1 MRAMSKIIY
10 ELTAKSIQYGYQNND
25 EHVIEKETDFI
36 MGKIVTLLLSYFND
50 KIKGITFDK
59 NGIKFNAEYLL
70 SEKHK
75 KSLFKWLKK
84 LVEMKLPAT
93 DLEFGKLKVDLE
105 NWYYQIGGEKINF
118 EYHESYLLTP
128 KEASEQLGISKV
140 TLNKYIQMGLES
152 INTTSH
158 KKIPKYVIELW
169 KDPVYAI
176 RMQMIAQEKK
186 LREQSPADRLAEINN
201 ELTQLHIKYKTD
213 SYEKAF
219 NDFDGDSMDDPT
231 DYYLWRDLENE
242 KKEIIRLLGGG

>member
-1 MRAMSKIIY
+1 MEVGRMRAMSKIIY

-59 NGIKFNAEYLL
+59 NMWVDWDIPAL
-70 SEKHK
+70 
-75 KSLFKWLKK
+75 KWLKK